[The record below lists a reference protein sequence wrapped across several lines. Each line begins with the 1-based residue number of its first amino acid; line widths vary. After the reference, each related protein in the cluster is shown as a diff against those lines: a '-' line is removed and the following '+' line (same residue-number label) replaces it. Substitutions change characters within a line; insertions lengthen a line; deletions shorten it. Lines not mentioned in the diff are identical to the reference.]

1 MVPPER
7 HTEITQ
13 ILERIERGERVDDY
27 ETVRV
32 KKDGT
37 RVDVSLTVSP
47 IRNAAGEI
55 IGASAIRARHT
66 QRKRGRGV
74 PGVKMN

>member
-7 HTEITQ
+7 HTEISQ
-13 ILERIERGERVDDY
+13 ILERIERGKRVDDY

-55 IGASAIRARHT
+55 IGASAIGHDIPNASAEEAFRAL
-66 QRKRGRGV
+66 K
-74 PGVKMN
+74 